1 MPSAWSRGGVWCRA
15 GTEAFSNLSC
25 EMLNPKKLQAPRS
38 HPSLWAAS
46 AHGPGCASEEGL
58 GWFSLHPASS
68 KADHGLFFWQ
78 QDGRHAWKT
87 SSKHPLPLASTAV
100 SDPKSTSRAQ
110 QLHPQPCCSHF
121 GQHCSVLSFSFPGM
135 SHGHGDSCT
144 GMDMVMPLGCCCG
157 WWLCWNPKKL
167 PLLQE
172 PRITCAMALPPCTI
186 PATPVGKGLLSSQAL
201 IAELALITTWPK
213 GKLQLAR
220 WPRDSPWKIRPCP
233 TSPLR
238 MPRCKSRLE
247 AAFPGVPGTV
257 HRCVWAGDGVGV
269 SPEGSGG
276 GRAAADTRPTQP
288 WHPRALEGAAWQRL
302 PAVPGRDVCRALG
315 RTGLAVA
322 SLAPALAP

>member
-157 WWLCWNPKKL
+157 LVALLESQKTAPSPGTSDHLCHGTASLHNSCNTRG
-167 PLLQE
+167 E
-172 PRITCAMALPPCTI
+172 RIAFFPSPDCRAGTHHNLA
-186 PATPVGKGLLSSQAL
+186 KG
-201 IAELALITTWPK
+201 
-213 GKLQLAR
+213 
-220 WPRDSPWKIRPCP
+220 
-233 TSPLR
+233 
-238 MPRCKSRLE
+238 E
-247 AAFPGVPGTV
+247 AAA
-257 HRCVWAGDGVGV
+257 C
-269 SPEGSGG
+269 
-276 GRAAADTRPTQP
+276 
-288 WHPRALEGAAWQRL
+288 
-302 PAVPGRDVCRALG
+302 
-315 RTGLAVA
+315 
-322 SLAPALAP
+322 